1 MRTKLNSLAESS
13 DEQLWRLYRQGDR
26 AALELLVRR
35 HEDRLARIAYR
46 ITGSIHDA
54 EDARH
59 SVFVRLLQS
68 PDDPV
73 ELANVAAWLTR
84 CTVNEALSRVRKR
97 ARETRL
103 KSVWARRSNSG
114 NSAGDSLPH
123 RGEVDDELRAAL
135 LQLSDD
141 DRVLLALRFDDDL
154 TFREIGEAV
163 ARPPSTVKSQVA
175 KAIARLRALLGP
187 RE

>member
-1 MRTKLNSLAESS
+1 MET
-13 DEQLWRLYRQGDR
+13 
-26 AALELLVRR
+26 LVRR

-59 SVFVRLLQS
+59 SVFVRLLRL
-68 PDDPV
+68 PDSQV

-84 CTVNEALSRVRKR
+84 CTVNEALSRVRR
-97 ARETRL
+97 RTRETRL

-114 NSAGDSLPH
+114 NSASDSLPH
-123 RGEVDDELRAAL
+123 RGEAGDDLRAAL

-154 TFREIGEAV
+154 SFREIGEV
-163 ARPPSTVKSQVA
+163 VRRPPSTVKSQVA
-175 KAIARLRALLGP
+175 NAIRRLRTLLEP
-187 RE
+187 LE